1 MNKEEQD
8 ETKRDETKRDE
19 TKRDE
24 TKRDETKQDEKEVKQ
39 EVYEED
45 NPDKRVIV
53 KTKVPKFN
61 YRQFKYY
68 NMIIDNPIQRLG
80 PGDEVD
86 RLNVMRPAILNI
98 TNSDPILDKPNEY
111 ELSVV
116 RFKIPS
122 SIPLFIFDTRD
133 LDPTVFQIQLT
144 FTYYEG
150 LDVTYF
156 YVNRTIEF
164 KNFNGSNY
172 PYTYGINY
180 IQHFLIIVNDAIDD
194 AGVQLRDE
202 IRQEGIPVPDF
213 NVPKFKYNTESDL
226 LVLEI
231 DKVFQ
236 NNEFRLRMSKPLHS
250 TFFQTLP
257 VRINDVIDVRFRPII
272 QFLPVLFIP
281 TRLDDAT
288 QTEDPFI
295 RITSEFP
302 IGALFNQIK
311 EIIFESDTIPVG
323 AEYIQ
328 SSNNQQRRIV
338 SDFTPEQD
346 IGSRQYY
353 TYSPPIYRFYD
364 LLASDPMYNM
374 DIQIFISYTTG
385 EVFPLYLQPGEVATI
400 KFMFKKKV
408 IGKDALERVAPL

>member
-1 MNKEEQD
+1 MNKGEQ
-8 ETKRDETKRDE
+8 DE

-24 TKRDETKQDEKEVKQ
+24 TKRDETKQDEKEIKQ
-39 EVYEED
+39 EVYDED
-45 NPDKRVIV
+45 NPDKRVII
-53 KTKVPKFN
+53 KTKVPKLN

-80 PGDEVD
+80 AGDEVD
-86 RLNVMRPAILNI
+86 RLNVMRPAKLNI
-98 TNSDPILDKPNEY
+98 TNSDPILDRPNDY
-111 ELSVV
+111 QLSVV

-122 SIPLFIFDTRD
+122 SIPLFIFDTRN
-133 LDPTVFQIQLT
+133 LDETVFQIQMAYTFDDGEELT
-144 FTYYEG
+144 TIYE
-150 LDVTYF
+150 
-156 YVNRTIEF
+156 NKTIEF
-164 KNFNGSNY
+164 QNFNESNY

-180 IQHFLIIVNDAIDD
+180 IQHFLTIVNEAISILGDE
-194 AGVQLRDE
+194 LRDE
-202 IRQEGIPVPDF
+202 IETEGIPVPSF
-213 NVPKFKYNTESDL
+213 NVPIFKYDSDSDL
-226 LVLEI
+226 IVLQL
-231 DKVFQ
+231 DKDFH
-236 NNEFRLRMSKPLHS
+236 NNKLQLRMSKPLHS
-250 TFFQTLP
+250 TFFQTIP
-257 VRINDVIDVRFRPII
+257 VRINDVIDIRFRRII
-272 QFLPVLFIP
+272 QLLPVLFIP
-281 TRLDDAT
+281 SSIDDNI
-288 QTEDPFI
+288 QTGESFI
-295 RITSEFP
+295 SITSEFP

-364 LLASDPMYNM
+364 LLATDPMYNM

-408 IGKDALERVAPL
+408 IGKDALRGNP

>member
-1 MNKEEQD
+1 
-8 ETKRDETKRDE
+8 
-19 TKRDE
+19 
-24 TKRDETKQDEKEVKQ
+24 
-39 EVYEED
+39 
-45 NPDKRVIV
+45 
-53 KTKVPKFN
+53 
-61 YRQFKYY
+61 
-68 NMIIDNPIQRLG
+68 
-80 PGDEVD
+80 
-86 RLNVMRPAILNI
+86 LNI

-257 VRINDVIDVRFRPII
+257 VRINDVIDIRFRPII

>member
-1 MNKEEQD
+1 MNKGEQD

-19 TKRDE
+19 T
-24 TKRDETKQDEKEVKQ
+24 KQ

-53 KTKVPKFN
+53 KTKVPKLN

-68 NMIIDNPIQRLG
+68 NMIIDNPIQRIE
-80 PGDEVD
+80 GDID
-86 RLNVMRPAILNI
+86 RINVMRPAKLNI

-122 SIPLFIFDTRD
+122 SIPLFIFDTSN
-133 LDPTVFQIQLT
+133 LDPTVFQLQIS
-144 FTYYEG
+144 FTYFDG
-150 LDVTYF
+150 LDVKYY
-156 YVNRTIEF
+156 YVNKTIEYE
-164 KNFNGSNY
+164 NFNGENY

-180 IQHFLIIVNDAIDD
+180 IQHFLTIINQAIDN
-194 AGVQLRDE
+194 AGDDIRDKLE
-202 IRQEGIPVPDF
+202 TEGIPVPSF
-213 NVPKFKYNTESDL
+213 NVPLFKYNTDSDL
-226 LVLEI
+226 IVLQI
-231 DKVFQ
+231 DKDFQ
-236 NNEFRLRMSKPLHS
+236 GNQFELRMSKPLHR

-257 VRINDVIDVRFRPII
+257 VRIYDIIDDTFRPIL
-272 QFLPVLFIP
+272 QFLPVLFIQSS
-281 TRLDDAT
+281 LEDFI
-288 QTEDPFI
+288 QTEEPFI
-295 RITSEFP
+295 TITSEFP
-302 IGALFNQIK
+302 VGALFNQIK

-364 LLASDPMYNM
+364 LLATDPMYNM
-374 DIQIFISYTTG
+374 DIQIFVSYTTG

-408 IGKDALERVAPL
+408 IGKEALKDNMSF

>member
-1 MNKEEQD
+1 MQKNKGEQN
-8 ETKRDETKRDE
+8 
-19 TKRDE
+19 
-24 TKRDETKQDEKEVKQ
+24 EKEVSQ
-39 EVYEED
+39 EVYDED

-53 KTKVPKFN
+53 KTKIPRLN

-68 NMIIDNPIQRLG
+68 NMIIDNPIQRIE
-80 PGDEVD
+80 GDID
-86 RLNVMRPAILNI
+86 RINVMRPAKLNI

-133 LDPTVFQIQLT
+133 LDPTVFQIQIGYSY
-144 FTYYEG
+144 FDG
-150 LDVTYF
+150 LDVDYF
-156 YVNRTIEF
+156 YVNKTIEYE
-164 KNFNGSNY
+164 NFNGENY

-180 IQHFLIIVNDAIDD
+180 IQHFLTIVNQAIED
-194 AGVQLRDE
+194 AGDDIRDE
-202 IRQEGIPVPDF
+202 LETEGIPVPSF
-213 NVPKFKYNTESDL
+213 NVPLFQYNTDSDL
-226 LVLEI
+226 IVLQI
-231 DKVFQ
+231 DKDFQ
-236 NNEFRLRMSKPLHS
+236 RNQLELRMSKPLHR

-257 VRINDVIDVRFRPII
+257 VRINDIMNDAFRPILE
-272 QFLPVLFIP
+272 FLPVLFIQSS
-281 TRLDDAT
+281 LEDFI
-288 QTEDPFI
+288 QTEKPFI
-295 RITSEFP
+295 TITSEFP
-302 IGALFNQIK
+302 VGALFNQIK

-364 LLASDPMYNM
+364 LLATDPMYNM
-374 DIQIFISYTTG
+374 DIQIFVSYTSG

-408 IGKDALERVAPL
+408 IGKEALENIDR

>member
-1 MNKEEQD
+1 MQKD
-8 ETKRDETKRDE
+8 EG
-19 TKRDE
+19 
-24 TKRDETKQDEKEVKQ
+24 EKEVKE
-39 EVYEED
+39 EVYEDD
-45 NPDKRVIV
+45 NPDKKVII
-53 KTKVPKFN
+53 KTKIPRLN

-80 PGDEVD
+80 AGDEVD
-86 RLNVMRPAILNI
+86 RLNIMRPAKLNI

-122 SIPLFIFDTRD
+122 SVPLFIFDTRN
-133 LDPTVFQIQLT
+133 LDPTVFQIQIT
-144 FTYYEG
+144 YTYYGETFENPQRFTEQG
-150 LDVTYF
+150 
-156 YVNRTIEF
+156 TIKYE
-164 KNFNGSNY
+164 NFNGENY
-172 PYTYGINY
+172 PYTYGMNY
-180 IQHFLIIVNDAIDD
+180 IQHFLTIVNNVVENIETL
-194 AGVQLRDE
+194 LRLEVEARD
-202 IRQEGIPVPDF
+202 IPYPIFINPVFLYD
-213 NVPKFKYNTESDL
+213 TDSDL
-226 LVLEI
+226 LILKI
-231 DKVFQ
+231 DKDFQ
-236 NNEFRLRMSKPLHS
+236 NNNLELRMSKPLHR
-250 TFFQTLP
+250 TFFQTIP
-257 VRINDVIDVRFRPII
+257 ARINDNIDDAFRPILR
-272 QFLPVLFIP
+272 FLPVLFTYNSIE
-281 TRLDDAT
+281 DII
-288 QTEDPFI
+288 QTEEQFI

-364 LLASDPMYNM
+364 LLATDPMYNM

-385 EVFPLYLQPGEVATI
+385 EVYPLYLQPGEVATI
-400 KFMFKKKV
+400 KFMFKKKL
-408 IGKDALERVAPL
+408 IGKDALENIKV

>member
-1 MNKEEQD
+1 MNKEEQ
-8 ETKRDETKRDE
+8 DE

-98 TNSDPILDKPNEY
+98 TNSEP
-111 ELSVV
+111 
-116 RFKIPS
+116 
-122 SIPLFIFDTRD
+122 
-133 LDPTVFQIQLT
+133 
-144 FTYYEG
+144 
-150 LDVTYF
+150 
-156 YVNRTIEF
+156 
-164 KNFNGSNY
+164 
-172 PYTYGINY
+172 
-180 IQHFLIIVNDAIDD
+180 FLIIVNDAIDD

-257 VRINDVIDVRFRPII
+257 VRINDVIDIRFRPII

>member
-1 MNKEEQD
+1 MQKNKGE
-8 ETKRDETKRDE
+8 
-19 TKRDE
+19 
-24 TKRDETKQDEKEVKQ
+24 QDEKEISQ
-39 EVYEED
+39 EVYEDD

-53 KTKVPKFN
+53 KTKIPTLN

-68 NMIIDNPIQRLG
+68 NMIIDNSIQKID
-80 PGDEVD
+80 GDID
-86 RLNVMRPAILNI
+86 RTNIMRPAKLNI

-122 SIPLFIFDTRD
+122 SIPLFIFDTTD
-133 LDPTVFQIQLT
+133 LDPTVFQIQIT
-144 FTYYEG
+144 FTYYDG

-156 YVNRTIEF
+156 YVNKTIEYE
-164 KNFNGSNY
+164 NFNGENY

-180 IQHFLIIVNDAIDD
+180 IQHFLTIINQAIED
-194 AGVQLRDE
+194 AGDDIRDE
-202 IRQEGIPVPDF
+202 IEAEGIPVPSFD
-213 NVPKFKYNTESDL
+213 VPLFKYNTDSDL
-226 LVLEI
+226 IVLQI
-231 DKVFQ
+231 DKDFQ
-236 NNEFRLRMSKPLHS
+236 QNQLQLRMSKPLHR

-257 VRINDVIDVRFRPII
+257 ARINDVINDAFRPIL
-272 QFLPVLFIP
+272 QFLPVLFIQSS
-281 TRLDDAT
+281 L
-288 QTEDPFI
+288 EDFIQVEEPFI
-295 RITSEFP
+295 TITSEFP
-302 IGALFNQIK
+302 VGALFNQIK

-364 LLASDPMYNM
+364 LLATDPMYNM
-374 DIQIFISYTTG
+374 DIQIFVSYTTG
-385 EVFPLYLQPGEVATI
+385 EVFPLYLQAGEVATI

-408 IGKDALERVAPL
+408 IGKEALERVAPL

>member
-1 MNKEEQD
+1 MQKDDSKEKD
-8 ETKRDETKRDE
+8 VGVLPTD
-19 TKRDE
+19 
-24 TKRDETKQDEKEVKQ
+24 
-39 EVYEED
+39 
-45 NPDKRVIV
+45 DKRVIV
-53 KTKVPKFN
+53 KTKIPTLN

-68 NMIIDNPIQRLG
+68 NMIIDNPIQRL
-80 PGDEVD
+80 VD
-86 RLNVMRPAILNI
+86 TDIDRINIMRPAKLNI

-122 SIPLFIFDTRD
+122 SIPLFIFDTTN
-133 LDPTVFQIQLT
+133 LDPTVFQIQI
-144 FTYYEG
+144 TYSYYFG
-150 LDVTYF
+150 QGDVDYF
-156 YVNRTIEF
+156 YVNKTIEYE
-164 KNFNGSNY
+164 NFNGENY

-180 IQHFLIIVNDAIDD
+180 IQHFLTIVNQAIED
-194 AGVQLRDE
+194 AGDDIRDE
-202 IRQEGIPVPDF
+202 IETEGIPVPRFDA
-213 NVPKFKYNTESDL
+213 PKFKYNTDSDL
-226 LVLEI
+226 IVLEI
-231 DKVFQ
+231 DRDFMVNQ
-236 NNEFRLRMSKPLHS
+236 LQLRMSKPLHR

-257 VRINDVIDVRFRPII
+257 VRINDSLNNPFRPII
-272 QFLPVLFIP
+272 EFLPVLYSPSSLEDLI
-281 TRLDDAT
+281 
-288 QTEDPFI
+288 QVEDPFI
-295 RITSEFP
+295 TITSEFP
-302 IGALFNQIK
+302 VGALFNQIK

-364 LLASDPMYNM
+364 LLATDPMYNM

-408 IGKDALERVAPL
+408 IGRDALKDNMSF

>member
-1 MNKEEQD
+1 MQKNKGE
-8 ETKRDETKRDE
+8 
-19 TKRDE
+19 
-24 TKRDETKQDEKEVKQ
+24 QDEKEISQ
-39 EVYEED
+39 EVYEDD

-53 KTKVPKFN
+53 KTKIPTLN

-68 NMIIDNPIQRLG
+68 NMIIDNSIQKID
-80 PGDEVD
+80 GDID
-86 RLNVMRPAILNI
+86 RTNIMRPAKLNI

-122 SIPLFIFDTRD
+122 SIPLFIFDTTD
-133 LDPTVFQIQLT
+133 LDPTVFQIQIT
-144 FTYYEG
+144 YTYYDE

-156 YVNRTIEF
+156 YVNKTIEYE
-164 KNFNGSNY
+164 NFNGENY

-180 IQHFLIIVNDAIDD
+180 IQHFLTIINQAIED
-194 AGVQLRDE
+194 AGDDIRDE
-202 IRQEGIPVPDF
+202 IEAEGIPVPSFD
-213 NVPKFKYNTESDL
+213 VPLFKYNTDSDL
-226 LVLEI
+226 IVLQI
-231 DKVFQ
+231 DKDFQ
-236 NNEFRLRMSKPLHS
+236 QNQLQLRMSKPLHR

-257 VRINDVIDVRFRPII
+257 ARINDVINDAFRPIL
-272 QFLPVLFIP
+272 QFLPVLFIQSS
-281 TRLDDAT
+281 L
-288 QTEDPFI
+288 EDFIQVEEPFI
-295 RITSEFP
+295 TITSEFP
-302 IGALFNQIK
+302 VGALFNQIK

-364 LLASDPMYNM
+364 LLATDPMYNM
-374 DIQIFISYTTG
+374 DIQIFVSYTTG

-408 IGKDALERVAPL
+408 IGKEALERVAPL

>member
-1 MNKEEQD
+1 MQKNKGEQY
-8 ETKRDETKRDE
+8 
-19 TKRDE
+19 
-24 TKRDETKQDEKEVKQ
+24 EKEVSQ
-39 EVYEED
+39 EVYDED

-53 KTKVPKFN
+53 KTKIPTLN

-68 NMIIDNPIQRLG
+68 NMIIDNSIQKID
-80 PGDEVD
+80 GDID
-86 RLNVMRPAILNI
+86 RKNIMRPAKLNI

-133 LDPTVFQIQLT
+133 LDPTVFQIQIGYSY
-144 FTYYEG
+144 FDG
-150 LDVTYF
+150 LDVDYF
-156 YVNRTIEF
+156 YVNKTIEYE
-164 KNFNGSNY
+164 NFNGENY

-180 IQHFLIIVNDAIDD
+180 IQHFLTIINQAIED
-194 AGVQLRDE
+194 AGDDIRDE
-202 IRQEGIPVPDF
+202 IEAEGIPVPSF
-213 NVPKFKYNTESDL
+213 NVPLFKYNTDSDL
-226 LVLEI
+226 IVLQI
-231 DKVFQ
+231 DKDFQ
-236 NNEFRLRMSKPLHS
+236 QNQLQLRMSKPLHR

-257 VRINDVIDVRFRPII
+257 ARINDVINDAFRPIL
-272 QFLPVLFIP
+272 QFLPVLFIQSS
-281 TRLDDAT
+281 LEDFI
-288 QTEDPFI
+288 QTEEPFI
-295 RITSEFP
+295 TITSEFP
-302 IGALFNQIK
+302 VGALFNQIK

-364 LLASDPMYNM
+364 LLATDPMYNM
-374 DIQIFISYTTG
+374 DIQIFVSYTTG
-385 EVFPLYLQPGEVATI
+385 EVFPLYLQAGEVATI

-408 IGKDALERVAPL
+408 IGKEALERVAPL

>member
-1 MNKEEQD
+1 MQKNKAEQY
-8 ETKRDETKRDE
+8 
-19 TKRDE
+19 
-24 TKRDETKQDEKEVKQ
+24 EKEVSQ
-39 EVYEED
+39 EVYDED

-53 KTKVPKFN
+53 KTKIPTLN

-68 NMIIDNPIQRLG
+68 NMIIDNSIQKID
-80 PGDEVD
+80 GDID
-86 RLNVMRPAILNI
+86 RKNIMRPAKLNI

-133 LDPTVFQIQLT
+133 LDPTVFQIQIGYSY
-144 FTYYEG
+144 FDG
-150 LDVTYF
+150 LDVDYF
-156 YVNRTIEF
+156 YVNKTIEYE
-164 KNFNGSNY
+164 NFNGENY

-180 IQHFLIIVNDAIDD
+180 IQHFLTIINQAIED
-194 AGVQLRDE
+194 AGDDIRDE
-202 IRQEGIPVPDF
+202 IEAEGIPVPSF
-213 NVPKFKYNTESDL
+213 NVPLFKYNTDSDL
-226 LVLEI
+226 IVLQI
-231 DKVFQ
+231 DKDFQ
-236 NNEFRLRMSKPLHS
+236 QNQLQLRMSKPLHR

-257 VRINDVIDVRFRPII
+257 ARINDVINDAFRPIL
-272 QFLPVLFIP
+272 QFLPVLFIQSS
-281 TRLDDAT
+281 LEDFI
-288 QTEDPFI
+288 QTEEPFI
-295 RITSEFP
+295 TITSEFP
-302 IGALFNQIK
+302 VGALFNQIK

-364 LLASDPMYNM
+364 LLATDPMYNM
-374 DIQIFISYTTG
+374 DIQIFVSYTTG
-385 EVFPLYLQPGEVATI
+385 EVFPLYLQAGEVATI

-408 IGKDALERVAPL
+408 IGKEALERVAPL